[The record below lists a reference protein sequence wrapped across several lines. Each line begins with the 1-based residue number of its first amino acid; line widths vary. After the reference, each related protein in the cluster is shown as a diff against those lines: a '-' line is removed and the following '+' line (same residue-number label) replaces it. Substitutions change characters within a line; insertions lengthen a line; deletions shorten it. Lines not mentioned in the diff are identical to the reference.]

1 MLAVENALFS
11 CSSAAGTCIEYVL
24 QRLFFFFGHS
34 PAVLSQTQ
42 LWISNR
48 NKVPI
53 KQSHARLKP
62 KRVPNIKTSLKPA
75 VICTVL
81 ISSCS

>member
-11 CSSAAGTCIEYVL
+11 CSSAAGTCVEYVL
-24 QRLFFFFGHS
+24 RRLFFFGHS
-34 PAVLSQTQ
+34 PAVLSWTQ
-42 LWISNR
+42 LWISNC

-53 KQSHARLKP
+53 KQNHARLKP
-62 KRVPNIKTSLKPA
+62 KRVLNIKTSLKPA

-81 ISSCS
+81 ISSFS